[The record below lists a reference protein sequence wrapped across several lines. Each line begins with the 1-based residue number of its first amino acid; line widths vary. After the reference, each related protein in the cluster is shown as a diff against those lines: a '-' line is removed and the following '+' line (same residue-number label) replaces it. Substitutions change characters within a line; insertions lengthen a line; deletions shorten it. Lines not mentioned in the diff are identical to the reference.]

1 VCMAKKILIV
11 DDDPDIVKL
20 LQLRLENQGYNVI
33 VAYDGQAGLDK
44 VRKDNPDLVILDITL
59 PKIDG
64 YGVASILNADEKYKD
79 IPIIMLT
86 ARNEFEDISK
96 GMKLGAVS
104 YFQKPFKADV
114 LLGIIQGLVGDANR

>member
-1 VCMAKKILIV
+1 MAKKILIV